1 MLTECKRTF
10 KVNQTVYVV
19 DYWGTDNGTQAFE
32 ARAVIIEIDENNMT
46 FGAILYG
53 DTYQRYRF
61 KDYGRLIFDTKE
73 EAVIAA
79 NKLLKPGSFVYQ
91 RIGKKTY
98 KKEVLGISGHY
109 VGNVYDLIINLDG
122 GQDISTKEI
131 GVSIFLNKSDERQ

>member
-32 ARAVIIEIDENNMT
+32 ARAVIIEVDENNMT

-79 NKLLKPGSFVYQ
+79 NKLPKPGSFIYQ

-98 KKEVLGISGHY
+98 KKRSFRYQWTLCWQC
-109 VGNVYDLIINLDG
+109 L
-122 GQDISTKEI
+122 
-131 GVSIFLNKSDERQ
+131 